1 MSSQKVNKRISS
13 VMSRP
18 HQKGGSDVEEGT
30 TDPRIQEV
38 LLAFSLAGLNRS
50 DFFSRFFPLHRQ
62 IAAQLIDYFISI
74 PSIDDFLKICAFGR
88 DNINPN
94 LFNYCF
100 SAAILNRKDTAD
112 CLLMSPA
119 VRF

>member
-1 MSSQKVNKRISS
+1 MSTQKVNKRISS

-18 HQKGGSDVEEGT
+18 HQKGGNDVEEGN
-30 TDPRIQEV
+30 TDPRIKDV
-38 LLAFSLAGLNRS
+38 LLAFSLAGLDRS

-94 LFNYCF
+94 L
-100 SAAILNRKDTAD
+100 
-112 CLLMSPA
+112 
-119 VRF
+119 